1 MSAAPARLA
10 VRGVEKAF
18 GGITVLAGV
27 SFDVAPGTLHALL
40 GGNGAGKSTLMRV
53 VLGLE
58 RADAGELRLDGADYR
73 PLGPADARAHGVVMV
88 PQERT
93 LCLHLSVEENVTL
106 GLPLG
111 RFGLVSARPRRE
123 LAARALSAAAGDAAR
138 IDLGARASSLSV
150 ADQQL
155 VEIARAL
162 AHAGLADDGA
172 VRAKVLVLDEPT
184 SSLGRRDAERL
195 FERVAALTARGVAVV
210 LVSHFLD
217 EVLAHC
223 DGYTVL
229 RDGRVE
235 GEGTPREAGQQRI
248 VREMLGELPRRAER
262 TARPRGDAGEALRV
276 TDLSGERAP
285 RGASF
290 VVRHGEI
297 LGVAGLVGSGRTE
310 LLRAVAGLD
319 RRVSGT
325 VTVSAPGGLGMLSE
339 DRGGE
344 GLMLSRSVSDN
355 VTLSPR
361 GPRVVSPAR
370 LRSEA
375 RGWMERL
382 SVRAAGPAQRVRE
395 LSGGNQQKVA
405 LARLLREDHGVLLVD
420 EPTRGIDV
428 GSKAQILD
436 LLRELAAQGK
446 AIVVVSS
453 QLDELLEVADRI
465 AVLRRGVLGEAR
477 DVAAWDAHRLLE
489 EAAA

>member
-1 MSAAPARLA
+1 VSAEAVRLA
-10 VRGVEKAF
+10 VRGVEKSF
-18 GGITVLAGV
+18 DGVTVLSGV
-27 SFDVAPGTLHALL
+27 SLDVAPGALHALL

-58 RADAGELRLDGADYR
+58 RADAGELRLDGAVYR
-73 PLGPADARAHGVVMV
+73 PLGPADARARGVVMV

-106 GLPLG
+106 GLAFG
-111 RFGLVSARPRRE
+111 RFGLVRGRPRRE
-123 LAARALSAAAGDAAR
+123 LAARALAAAAGDAAR
-138 IDLGARASSLSV
+138 IDLAARASTLSV

-162 AHAGLADDGA
+162 AHAGLTEDGE

-184 SSLGRRDAERL
+184 SSLGRGDAERL
-195 FERVAALTARGVAVV
+195 FERVAALTARGLAVV

-217 EVLAHC
+217 EVLEHC
-223 DGYTVL
+223 ERYTVL

-235 GEGTPREAGQQRI
+235 GEGAPREAGQQRI
-248 VREMLGELPRRAER
+248 VREMLGELPERAAR
-262 TARPRGDAGEALRV
+262 TARPTGDADEALRV
-276 TDLSGERAP
+276 VDLSGERAP

-290 VVRHGEI
+290 VLRRGEI

-310 LLRAVAGLD
+310 LLRAIAGLD
-319 RRVSGT
+319 RRVSGS
-325 VTVSAPGGLGMLSE
+325 VVVSAPGGLGMLSE

-344 GLMLSRSVSDN
+344 GLMLSRSVADN

-361 GPRVVSPAR
+361 GPFLVSPSR
-370 LRSEA
+370 LIRDAS
-375 RGWMERL
+375 GWMERL
-382 SVRAAGPAQRVRE
+382 SVRAAGPTQRARE

-453 QLDELLEVADRI
+453 QLDELLDVADRV
-465 AVLRRGVLGEAR
+465 AVLRRGVLGAPR
-477 DVAAWDAHRLLE
+477 DVAEWDAHRLLE